1 MVTHG
6 MRDKAAAG
14 DQGEGPHL
22 QRAAS
27 CAAKLGILLHALA
40 AAATCFVAKAFLCLQ
55 PLAFF
60 QKLLR
65 CCGKSRPPAN
75 EGNGWRRVRKSLR
88 KRKEPLTCLQQ
99 RQKIAIEREKKVLH
113 A

>member
-1 MVTHG
+1 

-14 DQGEGPHL
+14 DQGEEPHL
-22 QRAAS
+22 QRAASS

-40 AAATCFVAKAFLCLQ
+40 AAAACFVAKAFLCLQ

-99 RQKIAIEREKKVLH
+99 RQKTAIEREKKALH